1 MRLTI
6 VAGIL
11 VALASFSARAAD
23 ISIMENDVH
32 KTISCEDQDVDVMG
46 NDADLKLT
54 GKCDRINVMGNSNK
68 VSVETASR
76 LAVSGNSNEVSAGT
90 AKRIEVTGRKNRV
103 TWANEVDGHAP
114 KISNLG
120 EKNTASRGSGSA
132 AAPAR
137 EDEDEDDDDD
147 DEDEHSTTT
156 VGSALEK
163 AQSALNIAGVTGS
176 ISDGDSLLINHAG
189 VEKTY
194 ACDGKDVAI
203 NGANNKLTFT
213 GECDDV
219 AVNGSKNVVHLEAVE
234 HIAANGT
241 DNTVFWKRGTG
252 KRDPKVLITGKR
264 NKVSREK

>member
-6 VAGIL
+6 VGSIC
-11 VALASFSARAAD
+11 VALTSFSARAAD
-23 ISIMENDVH
+23 ITIMENDVH

-54 GKCDRINVMGNSNK
+54 GNCDRINVMGNSNK

-90 AKRIEVTGRKNRV
+90 AKRIEVTGRKNHV

-114 KISNLG
+114 KIANLG
-120 EKNTASRGSGSA
+120 EKNTVSRGSGSA

-137 EDEDEDDDDD
+137 DDDDDD
-147 DEDEHSTTT
+147 DEDDDEGEHSTTT
-156 VGSALEK
+156 VGSALDQ
-163 AQSALNIAGVTGS
+163 AQAALNIAGVAGTVSSG
-176 ISDGDSLLINHAG
+176 GSLLISDSG
-189 VEKTY
+189 LEKTIE
-194 ACDGKDVAI
+194 CDGKDVAV

-219 AVNGSKNVVHLEAVE
+219 AVNGTKNVVHLETVE

-241 DNTVFWKRGTG
+241 DNTVFWKRGPG
-252 KRDPKVLITGKR
+252 KHDPKVLIAGKR